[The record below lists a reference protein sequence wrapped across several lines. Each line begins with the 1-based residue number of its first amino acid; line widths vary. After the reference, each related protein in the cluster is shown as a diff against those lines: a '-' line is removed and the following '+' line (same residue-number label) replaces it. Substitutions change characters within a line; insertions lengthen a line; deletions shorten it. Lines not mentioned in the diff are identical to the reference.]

1 MTLRKIKN
9 ISFLSSVAVHLIIV
23 LILYFIHFSV
33 EPEES
38 EYVLMGFGTFG
49 RGTVTKVVKKTS
61 KAKKEKIT
69 LPKVKHVDNTNNV
82 VPKKK
87 KEKKKKEEEKTNNN
101 TNEGN
106 YGFRID
112 FGGKGIRK
120 IYSYQLPAY
129 PPGVHKEIDVK
140 LKFSILP
147 DGTVANIIPL
157 IKADTRLE
165 MAAINSLRQWRF
177 EPIPEGK
184 KKVVQWVTIVFP
196 YRLK

>member
-9 ISFLSSVAVHLIIV
+9 ISFLSSIAVHLIIV
-23 LILYFIHFSV
+23 IILYLINFSV
-33 EPEES
+33 GTEES

-49 RGTVTKVVKKTS
+49 KGSVAKIIKKP
-61 KAKKEKIT
+61 KAKKEKVT
-69 LPKVKHVDNTNNV
+69 LPKVKNIDNTNNV
-82 VPKKK
+82 TAKKK
-87 KEKKKKEEEKTNNN
+87 KEKKKKEEKQTN

-106 YGFRID
+106 YGFKID

-120 IYSYQLPAY
+120 IYSYELPSY
-129 PPGVHKEIDVK
+129 PQGVHKEIDVK
-140 LKFSILP
+140 LRFGILP
-147 DGTVANIIPL
+147 DGTVSNIIPL

-177 EPIPEGK
+177 EPIPSGK
-184 KKVVQWVTIVFP
+184 KKIVQWVTIVFP